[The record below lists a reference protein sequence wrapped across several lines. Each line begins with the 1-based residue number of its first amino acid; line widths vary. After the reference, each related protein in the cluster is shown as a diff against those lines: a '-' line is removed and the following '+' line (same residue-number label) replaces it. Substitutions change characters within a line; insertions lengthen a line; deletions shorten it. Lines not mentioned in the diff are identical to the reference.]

1 MSYGSPRQ
9 QYRVCRDKKLSS
21 FQRRLAL
28 TGKTGGGKKIQNA
41 TAHVSSTMCSHRK
54 QILCWD
60 SSWPSITIIPARWL
74 WQSWPWFDSLTC
86 CCMGHK
92 LSKSLWHRGSKP
104 RNVSLL
110 KASISGRVGVGGYV
124 PGSIRDGGYINNHQ
138 CIRYW
143 VLCHFHAACAYCSCL
158 KHKFACGVSG
168 FNCRN

>member
-28 TGKTGGGKKIQNA
+28 TGRTGGGKKIQNA

-110 KASISGRVGVGGYV
+110 KASVSGRVGDTCQDQYEMGDILIIISASDTEFSVIFKLNV
-124 PGSIRDGGYINNHQ
+124 HT
-138 CIRYW
+138 
-143 VLCHFHAACAYCSCL
+143 AAA
-158 KHKFACGVSG
+158 
-168 FNCRN
+168 

>member
-28 TGKTGGGKKIQNA
+28 TGKTGAGKKIQNA

-54 QILCWD
+54 QIRCWD

-110 KASISGRVGVGGYV
+110 KASVSGSVGGDTCQDQYEMGDILIIISASDTEFSV
-124 PGSIRDGGYINNHQ
+124 IFTLH
-138 CIRYW
+138 
-143 VLCHFHAACAYCSCL
+143 VHTAAA
-158 KHKFACGVSG
+158 
-168 FNCRN
+168 